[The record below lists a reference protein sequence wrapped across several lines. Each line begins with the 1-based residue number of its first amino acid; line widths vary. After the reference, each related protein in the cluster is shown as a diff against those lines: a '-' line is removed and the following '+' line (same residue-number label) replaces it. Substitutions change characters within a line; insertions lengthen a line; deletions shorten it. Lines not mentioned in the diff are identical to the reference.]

1 MNSQAQTYFAVG
13 PRLPRP
19 APPRRTAAALAGA
32 LPDKSGS
39 VFKDRPRR
47 RKMPP
52 PRIRA
57 APGSVPDVQSRPGR
71 LRRVG
76 SKLAKT
82 PPPSQPPF
90 FNFFFEGGK
99 REDPEAVPG
108 QFLGLR
114 SALHLP
120 VRVADLKPCARS
132 GASTPRGN
140 GASHRPPAPAA
151 DASPAAGARPSGC
164 IHFDG
169 ALGVFPAAGAPF
181 APFEARR
188 RPCAA

>member
-90 FNFFFEGGK
+90 FNFFSRGAATSSPHPQGSGNRVRGSGFRARGSGFGVQGSGF
-99 REDPEAVPG
+99 RDPNPNPNPNRNR
-108 QFLGLR
+108 LIPRLR
-114 SALHLP
+114 AMI
-120 VRVADLKPCARS
+120 
-132 GASTPRGN
+132 GW
-140 GASHRPPAPAA
+140 PP
-151 DASPAAGARPSGC
+151 
-164 IHFDG
+164 I
-169 ALGVFPAAGAPF
+169 
-181 APFEARR
+181 ET
-188 RPCAA
+188 